1 MEHINLEIFTP
12 FVQSILSRSV
22 SDDFAKK
29 ITEIEGFM
37 ERVREIVEST
47 SAWKNG
53 YVIGADDVDM
63 AIGRTIFE
71 KLKILEGLRK

>member
-1 MEHINLEIFTP
+1 MEHINFEIFTP

-71 KLKILEGLRK
+71 ELKILEGLRK